1 MLHHLASLKTGLELP
16 TRLHMHMHTLLNL
29 FAVSLM
35 IQHQLLLQ
43 NSSVVM
49 RLNTGDNK
57 VTKFWCQRFCP
68 SGNPCA
74 PKFRAKNICDKI
86 SRQKFPPKVPAKSL
100 RQKLILFFSM

>member
-1 MLHHLASLKTGLELP
+1 MMLHHLASLKTGLELP
-16 TRLHMHMHTLLNL
+16 TRLHMHTLLNL

-43 NSSVVM
+43 KSSVVM

-74 PKFRAKNICDKI
+74 PKFPAKN
-86 SRQKFPPKVPAKSL
+86 SRQKFVPKIGPL
-100 RQKLILFFSM
+100 HCHLFLNVVF